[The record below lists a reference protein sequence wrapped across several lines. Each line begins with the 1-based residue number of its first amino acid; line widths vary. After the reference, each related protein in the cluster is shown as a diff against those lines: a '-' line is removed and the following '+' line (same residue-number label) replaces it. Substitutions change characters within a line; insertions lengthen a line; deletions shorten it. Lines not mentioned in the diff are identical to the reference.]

1 MPNILLTGSSGWV
14 GKKLCNRLSEDY
26 AVSTLDTLDYNEFVS
41 AIKDFKKWGYRYEA
55 VIHCGAISDSSAQDN
70 LLWQMNYQATRDL
83 TDFCR
88 DGNFKMIFISSCAAQ
103 APDIPYGWSKY
114 IGEEYVRH
122 SGIHNCILRPCNI
135 WGFDEGEKKQPSI
148 VYKTMTRTLPVVYEG
163 CVRDFVYVED
173 VLDGIIS
180 VVEQWVPGM
189 WELGT
194 AEPTEIA
201 NLVENLYG
209 NSIFGRPPLLN
220 ECPIT
225 PRRVANADYLLPN
238 WNFSPLSRYMEEIT
252 EFFLIGA

>member
-1 MPNILLTGSSGWV
+1 MSNILLTGSSGWV

-41 AIKDFKKWGYRYEA
+41 AIKDFKKWGYRYES

-70 LLWQMNYQATRDL
+70 LLWQMNYQATRDV

-88 DGNFKMIFISSCAAQ
+88 EENFKMIFISSCTAQ
-103 APDIPYGWSKY
+103 SPDMPYGWSKY
-114 IGEEYVRH
+114 IGEEYVRL
-122 SGIHNCILRPCNI
+122 SGIHNCILRPHNI
-135 WGFDEGEKKQPSI
+135 WGFDEGGKKQPSI
-148 VYKTMTRTLPVVYEG
+148 VYKTMTRTLPAVYEG

-173 VLDGIIS
+173 VIDGIVS

-220 ECPIT
+220 ECPVT
-225 PRRVANADYLLPN
+225 LRRVANADFLLPN